1 MSLRKSL
8 PGIVATILLIPAL
21 AGCVEREFY
30 IRSDPPGALVFLDG
44 VPRGSTPLKIPFE
57 HYGEREVELRL
68 ASYAVH
74 HERIGISPPWYQVF
88 PLDFFCEVL
97 LPFNWMDS
105 REIERRLEP
114 VGPEDLEDREDVLER
129 AEALRRSS

>member
-1 MSLRKSL
+1 MSRLKRL
-8 PGIVATILLIPAL
+8 PGCATLLLFILAS

-30 IRSDPPGALVFLDG
+30 IRSEPPGALVFLDG
-44 VPRGSTPLKIPFE
+44 APRGTTPLKVSFQ

-68 ASYAVH
+68 ASHRVLR
-74 HERIGISPPWYQVF
+74 EKIEISPPWYQIF

-97 LPFNWMDS
+97 IPYDWVDVHEF
-105 REIERRLEP
+105 EGRLEP
-114 VGPEDLEDREDVLER
+114 VGPEDLEDRDDVLER

>member
-88 PLDFFCEVL
+88 PLA
-97 LPFNWMDS
+97 S
-105 REIERRLEP
+105 RARRP
-114 VGPEDLEDREDVLER
+114 GGSGGQRGCPREGR
-129 AEALRRSS
+129 SAETKLVIPCRKKNEK